1 MNQDES
7 SRPYYFGLYQQ
18 EQECGNDLN
27 RITDLYILNLFLTAE
42 WSGVRVK
49 S

>member
-7 SRPYYFGLYQQ
+7 SRLYYLGLYYQ
-18 EQECGNDLN
+18 EWEWGNDLN
-27 RITDLYILNLFLTAE
+27 RIIDLCILNLFLTVE
-42 WSGVRVK
+42 WSGVRVE